1 MGRFDTLSMI
11 GALPRRN
18 GPRLLTELSCLL
30 DLVSVWRDAPLMAVA
45 FLAAG
50 AVLLFRAVASGAPG
64 GQAAFSS
71 EEVED
76 VRSCER
82 CHS

>member
-11 GALPRRN
+11 GTLPRRT
-18 GPRLLTELSCLL
+18 GPRLLTRLSCLI
-30 DLVSVWRDAPLMAVA
+30 DLVSVWRDAPLVAVA
-45 FLAAG
+45 CLAAG
-50 AVLLFRAVASGAPG
+50 AIFLVRALVSGAPG
-64 GQAAFSS
+64 GQATFFS
-71 EEVED
+71 EEVAD